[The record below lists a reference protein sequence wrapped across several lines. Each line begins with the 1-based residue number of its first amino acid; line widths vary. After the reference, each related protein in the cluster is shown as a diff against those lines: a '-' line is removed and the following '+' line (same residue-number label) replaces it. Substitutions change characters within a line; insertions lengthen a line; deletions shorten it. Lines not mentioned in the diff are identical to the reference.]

1 LNSAPSPNL
10 ALALGFLVPGGG
22 HFYAG
27 KNVRGA
33 AWFAVVS
40 ALTFAGWPLVGAAY
54 FQANQLDLSS
64 VGLRF
69 SIPTVIPEIANFLE
83 TILAQKWLGAALPD
97 APLRTTAP
105 WGFALTGAGGILNV
119 LAMSEAHW
127 LCRARRLELEE
138 RRLGTGPS
146 PALAAA
152 LAWFLPGFGHIFLG
166 RRAKGLLG
174 GSALI
179 LTLVLG
185 VAFSAAS
192 VGQRE
197 RDQFFWSGEVF
208 LGAPFLVAS
217 VVNSANRIQSD
228 IPLGELGLLC
238 ATIAGL
244 LNILLILDAYATA
257 ERDLLTVG
265 AASAPQPSAAG
276 SPKEA
281 PVAAKS

>member
-1 LNSAPSPNL
+1 
-10 ALALGFLVPGGG
+10 
-22 HFYAG
+22 
-27 KNVRGA
+27 
-33 AWFAVVS
+33 
-40 ALTFAGWPLVGAAY
+40 
-54 FQANQLDLSS
+54 
-64 VGLRF
+64 
-69 SIPTVIPEIANFLE
+69 
-83 TILAQKWLGAALPD
+83 
-97 APLRTTAP
+97 
-105 WGFALTGAGGILNV
+105 
-119 LAMSEAHW
+119 
-127 LCRARRLELEE
+127 
-138 RRLGTGPS
+138 
-146 PALAAA
+146 
-152 LAWFLPGFGHIFLG
+152 
-166 RRAKGLLG
+166 
-174 GSALI
+174 